1 MKQFNIIQQE
11 INLLVRQAELVAKL
25 EEKKIKYIESNDR
38 DMVNI
43 IDEQLNIVYPSYL
56 ELREKYLTKE

>member
-56 ELREKYLTKE
+56 EQREK